1 MLQHEENPARS
12 AEIIRMLVPV
22 LARLGISII
31 PINYT
36 IWYEYF
42 LGTLPELNE
51 ILDEVRAGR
60 LKYTPELARDLYY
73 RFFISANEETLERVG
88 SEARE
93 LFSDMAGKFDAAGDE
108 LATFQSQLESVEAAL
123 GAQQKSEPTL
133 GDKIKQIMQTNEEMS
148 AQLEYSVEEMNR
160 LKAELE
166 EARRRASC
174 DPLTGIANRKTFM
187 ERLESVLED
196 HTDADDNDSVL
207 MIDIDNFKQ
216 FNDDYGHLVGDK
228 VIKFVATALTD
239 TVKGKDLVARYGGE
253 EFCVLLEDTDTDDA
267 SHVAE
272 QIRKKIEIS
281 KMSRSDNGEE
291 LRPVTVSIGVA
302 GAVRW
307 DTAESLLEKA
317 DRALYKSKE
326 EGRNRVTVSTEH

>member
-1 MLQHEENPARS
+1 
-12 AEIIRMLVPV
+12 MLVPV
-22 LARLGISII
+22 LARLKISII

-42 LGTLPELNE
+42 LGTIPELNAT
-51 ILDEVRAGR
+51 LDRVKRGE

-73 RFFISANEETLERVG
+73 RYFISANEETLERVG

-93 LFSDMAGKFDAAGDE
+93 LFTDMAGRFDAAGDE
-108 LATFQSQLESVEAAL
+108 LATFQSQLESVEETL
-123 GAQQKSEPTL
+123 GERKKAEPTL
-133 GDKIKQIMQTNEEMS
+133 GEKIKAIMKTNEEMS
-148 AQLEYSVEEMNR
+148 AELEHSVEEMNR

-166 EARRRASC
+166 EARRRAAC

-187 ERLESVLED
+187 ERLESVLEA
-196 HTDADDNDSVL
+196 HTEAEDEDSVL
-207 MIDIDNFKQ
+207 MIDIDHFKQ

-228 VIKFVATALTD
+228 VIKFVAAALTES
-239 TVKGKDLVARYGGE
+239 VKGKDLVARYGGE
-253 EFCVLLEDTDTDDA
+253 EFCVLLEDTDTNGA
-267 SHVAE
+267 MTVAE
-272 QIRKKIEIS
+272 QIRKKIETS
-281 KMSRSDNGEE
+281 KMTRSDNGEE
-291 LRPVTVSIGVA
+291 LRPVTVSIGIA

-317 DRALYKSKE
+317 DRALYTSKS